1 MLPRMVSRTR
11 LKTVLTTLALY
22 VGAALLIGYFG
33 MHAYSG
39 NHGLR
44 AKEDLAVQMREL
56 SEEVARLKA
65 ERTEWERRVALLR
78 SGSLDPDMLDE
89 RARAMLDY
97 VHPRD
102 LVLSTKSAAR
112 PPSSAV
118 AAAR

>member
-44 AKEDLAVQMREL
+44 AKEDLALQMQEL
-56 SEEVARLKA
+56 SEEVARLRA
-65 ERTEWERRVALLR
+65 ERSEWERRVALLR
-78 SGSLDPDMLDE
+78 SASLDPDMLDE
-89 RARAMLDY
+89 RARAMLNY

-102 LVLSTKSAAR
+102 LVLNAK
-112 PPSSAV
+112 PIP
-118 AAAR
+118 

>member
-1 MLPRMVSRTR
+1 MLRRMVSRTR
-11 LKTVLTTLALY
+11 LKTALTTLALY
-22 VGAALLIGYFG
+22 VGAGLLIGYFA

-44 AKEDLAVQMREL
+44 AKEDLALQMKEL
-56 SEEVARLKA
+56 SEEVVRLRG

-89 RARAMLDY
+89 RARAMLNY

-102 LVLSTKSAAR
+102 LVWNTRTASPAL
-112 PPSSAV
+112 

>member
-1 MLPRMVSRTR
+1 MLARMVARTR
-11 LKTVLTTLALY
+11 FKTVMTTLALY
-22 VGAALLIGYFG
+22 LGAGLLIAYFV

-44 AKEDLAVQMREL
+44 ATEDLALQMKEL
-56 SEEVARLKA
+56 SEEVARLRA

-89 RARAMLDY
+89 RARAMLNY

-102 LVLSTKSAAR
+102 LVLTTRTPSQ
-112 PPSSAV
+112 PSSPTV
-118 AAAR
+118 AATR

>member
-1 MLPRMVSRTR
+1 MVTRTR
-11 LKTVLTTLALY
+11 LRAVLTALGLY
-22 VGAALLIGYFG
+22 TAAALIIGYFG
-33 MHAYSG
+33 LSAYTG
-39 NHGLR
+39 AHGLK
-44 AKEDLAVQMREL
+44 AKQDLALQMKEL

-102 LVLSTKSAAR
+102 LVMSTKSAAR
-112 PPSSAV
+112 PSSSAV

>member
-1 MLPRMVSRTR
+1 MVSRTR

-44 AKEDLAVQMREL
+44 AKEDLALQMQEL
-56 SEEVARLKA
+56 SEEVARLRA
-65 ERTEWERRVALLR
+65 ERSEWERRVALLR
-78 SGSLDPDMLDE
+78 SASLDPDMLDE
-89 RARAMLDY
+89 RARAMLNY

-102 LVLSTKSAAR
+102 LVLNAK
-112 PPSSAV
+112 PIP
-118 AAAR
+118 

>member
-1 MLPRMVSRTR
+1 MVSRTR

-22 VGAALLIGYFG
+22 AGAALLIGYFG

-44 AKEDLAVQMREL
+44 AKEDLAVQMQEL
-56 SEEVARLKA
+56 SEEVARLRA
-65 ERTEWERRVALLR
+65 ERSEWERRVALLR

-89 RARAMLDY
+89 RARAMLNY

-102 LVLSTKSAAR
+102 LVLNAKHIPQQPAPAPAPAR
-112 PPSSAV
+112 
-118 AAAR
+118 

>member
-1 MLPRMVSRTR
+1 MVSRTR
-11 LKTVLTTLALY
+11 LRTFLTTLALY
-22 VGAALLIGYFG
+22 VGAGLLIGYFG
-33 MHAYSG
+33 IHAYGG

-44 AKEDLAVQMREL
+44 AKEDLAVQMKDL

-65 ERTEWERRVALLR
+65 ERAEWERRVALLR

-97 VHPRD
+97 VHQRD
-102 LVLSTKSAAR
+102 LVLTGKAAAR
-112 PPSSAV
+112 PASPTV